1 MRDALACNGDLTIG
15 ARALLAAVVMM
26 FVVALDQL
34 TKGLALAALSPD
46 QPLEVSSFLNIALG
60 QNRGISFG
68 LLAFDHPAAPW
79 LLSGLALLVLIV
91 LARWLRNDPR
101 ISVAAAF
108 GAMAGGAV
116 GNAVDRL
123 RHGAVTDF
131 LDFHAAGV
139 HWPTFNLADVA
150 IVLGAGLYIVIE
162 AADLRLR

>member
-1 MRDALACNGDLTIG
+1 MRDAWPATGNLTIG

-26 FVVALDQL
+26 IVVALDQS
-34 TKGLALAALSPD
+34 TKGLVLAALSPD

-68 LLAFDHPAAPW
+68 LLASDHPAGPW
-79 LLSGLALLVLIV
+79 LLSGLALLVLVV

-108 GAMAGGAV
+108 GAVAGGAV
-116 GNAVDRL
+116 GNVVDRL
-123 RHGAVTDF
+123 RQGAVTDF

-139 HWPTFNLADVA
+139 HWPAFNVADVA
-150 IVLGAGLYIVIE
+150 IVLGAGLYIVTE
-162 AADLRLR
+162 AADLRRR